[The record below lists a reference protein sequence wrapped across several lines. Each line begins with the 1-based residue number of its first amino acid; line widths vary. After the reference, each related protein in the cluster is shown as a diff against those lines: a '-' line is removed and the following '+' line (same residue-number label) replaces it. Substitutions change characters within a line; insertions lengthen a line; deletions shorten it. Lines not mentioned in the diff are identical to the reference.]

1 MSQPN
6 FDTSSH
12 LTPVQINVDPGVRSY
27 QPDHSDARVLRDA
40 LGKFA
45 TGVTVVA
52 VNTPDGPIGM
62 TVNSFSS
69 LSIDPPLIQWAVAKK
84 ADRYQAFMEAT
95 EFTVSILRAEQA
107 RIALDFCKDARAFDD
122 EQWLTGP
129 LHPPLLKTALA
140 SFHCEQKTPL
150 DGGDHS
156 IIIGRVIEG
165 TYCDGAPLVFFG
177 GEFGCFSVLE
187 N

>member
-69 LSIDPPLIQWAVAKK
+69 LSIDPPLVQWAVAKK
-84 ADRYQAFMEAT
+84 AGRYQAFIEYLCCVT
-95 EFTVSILRAEQA
+95 LHSPLRTVTTDHIR
-107 RIALDFCKDARAFDD
+107 
-122 EQWLTGP
+122 P
-129 LHPPLLKTALA
+129 LK
-140 SFHCEQKTPL
+140 K
-150 DGGDHS
+150 
-156 IIIGRVIEG
+156 
-165 TYCDGAPLVFFG
+165 
-177 GEFGCFSVLE
+177 
-187 N
+187 